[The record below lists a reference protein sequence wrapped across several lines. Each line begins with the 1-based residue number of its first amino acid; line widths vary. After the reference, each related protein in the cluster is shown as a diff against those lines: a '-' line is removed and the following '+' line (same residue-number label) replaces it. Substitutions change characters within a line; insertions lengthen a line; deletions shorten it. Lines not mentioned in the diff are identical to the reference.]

1 MPQKICVVIP
11 AYDEEKTIGNVLK
24 PLSATRTIDE
34 IIVVSDGSHD
44 RTANIARSYNAR
56 VIEFD
61 ENHGK
66 TNAVLTGVKNTDA
79 DIILMLDADLI
90 GLKEEHITSLL
101 QPVIDNKADMTIG
114 IFDSGRGATDFAQK
128 IAPFLSGQRA
138 ICRTF
143 FEKLDQS
150 KITGY
155 GIEMALTLMAEREKM
170 RTQLV
175 YLPNLTHLMKEEK
188 RGVFLGFLSRM
199 KMYFDILFMFGS
211 LKFKLKFNF
220 K

>member
-1 MPQKICVVIP
+1 MPKIAVVIP

-24 PLSATRTIDE
+24 PVSAISMIDD

-44 RTANIARSYNAR
+44 RTANIARSYKAR

-61 ENHGK
+61 KNHGK
-66 TNAVLTGVKNTDA
+66 TYAVLSGVQSTDA

-90 GLKEEHITSLL
+90 GLTEEHVINLL
-101 QPVIDNKADMTIG
+101 QPVLDERADMTIG
-114 IFDSGRGATDFAQK
+114 IFNSGRGATDFAQK

-138 ICRTF
+138 ICKSF
-143 FEKLDQS
+143 LEKLEEYKVTS
-150 KITGY
+150 Y
-155 GIEMALTLMAEREKM
+155 GIEMALTLMAEKEKI

-188 RGVFLGFLSRM
+188 RGVLLGFLSRI
-199 KMYFDILFMFGS
+199 KMYWDILFIFG
-211 LKFKLKFNF
+211 LIKLKVIFDS

>member
-1 MPQKICVVIP
+1 MPKIAVVIP

-24 PLSATRTIDE
+24 PVSAISMIDD

-44 RTANIARSYNAR
+44 RTANIARSYKAR

-61 ENHGK
+61 KNHGK
-66 TNAVLTGVKNTDA
+66 TYAVLSGVQSTDA

-90 GLKEEHITSLL
+90 GLTEEHVINLL
-101 QPVIDNKADMTIG
+101 QPVLDERADMTIG
-114 IFDSGRGATDFAQK
+114 IFNSGRGATDFAQK

-138 ICRTF
+138 ICKSVL
-143 FEKLDQS
+143 EKLEEYKVTS
-150 KITGY
+150 Y
-155 GIEMALTLMAEREKM
+155 GIEMALTLMAEKEKI

-188 RGVFLGFLSRM
+188 RGVLLGFLSRI
-199 KMYFDILFMFGS
+199 KMYWDILFIFG
-211 LKFKLKFNF
+211 LIKLKVIFDS

>member
-1 MPQKICVVIP
+1 MPKIAVIIP
-11 AYDEEKTIGNVLK
+11 AYDEEKTISNVLK
-24 PLSATRTIDE
+24 PISTLSIIDE

-44 RTANIARSYNAR
+44 RTASIARSYNAH

-66 TNAVLTGVKNTDA
+66 TNAVLAGVQNTDA

-90 GLKEEHITSLL
+90 GLTQEHVINLL
-101 QPVIDNKADMTIG
+101 QPVVEKKVEMTVG
-114 IFDSGRGATDFAQK
+114 IFNSGRGATDFAQK

-138 ICRTF
+138 ICRSVL
-143 FEKLDQS
+143 EKLENY
-150 KITGY
+150 KITSY
-155 GIEMALTLMAEREKM
+155 GIEMALTLMAQKEKIK
-170 RTQLV
+170 TQLV

-188 RGVFLGFLSRM
+188 RGFLLGFLSRM
-199 KMYFDILFMFGS
+199 KMYWDILLIFGIT
-211 LKFKLKFNF
+211 KFKLRFNL

>member
-1 MPQKICVVIP
+1 M
-11 AYDEEKTIGNVLK
+11 LK
-24 PLSATRTIDE
+24 KLLLS
-34 IIVVSDGSHD
+34 
-44 RTANIARSYNAR
+44 Y
-56 VIEFD
+56 
-61 ENHGK
+61 
-66 TNAVLTGVKNTDA
+66 LVKGPYA
-79 DIILMLDADLI
+79 EL
-90 GLKEEHITSLL
+90 
-101 QPVIDNKADMTIG
+101 
-114 IFDSGRGATDFAQK
+114 
-128 IAPFLSGQRA
+128 
-138 ICRTF
+138 F

-155 GIEMALTLMAEREKM
+155 GIEMALTLMAEREKI

>member
-114 IFDSGRGATDFAQK
+114 IFDSGRGVTDFAQK

-143 FEKLDQS
+143 F
-150 KITGY
+150 
-155 GIEMALTLMAEREKM
+155 
-170 RTQLV
+170 
-175 YLPNLTHLMKEEK
+175 
-188 RGVFLGFLSRM
+188 
-199 KMYFDILFMFGS
+199 
-211 LKFKLKFNF
+211 
-220 K
+220 